1 MTPRADESV
10 IVQRMPHGVVFDLF
24 HTLTAR
30 ESSWSEH
37 PPTCSLLGIDPGVWN
52 RALLEHSRWRLI
64 GDERDAVNIIRRL
77 AHGIDP
83 DIPLAVIEDAAQRR
97 VVRFRHSLT
106 NIPPENVETLNTLRA
121 AGHRLALVSNAD
133 VIEISGWSDSPLS
146 GLFDAEFFSCQV
158 GCAKPDREIYERCL
172 QALDLQAEQCWFVG
186 DGGSNE
192 LEGAR
197 AIGLRTVLMSGVI
210 GELWPEK
217 VESRLPFA
225 DHHIRS
231 IPELLPLIGLNQPPT
246 LP

>member
-1 MTPRADESV
+1 MIRG
-10 IVQRMPHGVVFDLF
+10 IIFDLF
-24 HTLTAR
+24 HTLTAH
-30 ESSWSEH
+30 ESGWWEH
-37 PPTCSLLGIDPGVWN
+37 PSTCSLLGIDPGVWN

-83 DIPLAVIEDAAQRR
+83 TIPVDVIVDASKRR
-97 VVRFRHSLT
+97 VIRFRHSLT
-106 NIPPENVETLNTLRA
+106 NIPPENVETLRALRA
-121 AGHRLALVSNAD
+121 AGYKLALVSNAD
-133 VIEISGWSDSPLS
+133 VIEVSGWSDSPLS
-146 GLFDAEFFSCQV
+146 GLFDAELFSCHV

-172 QALDLQAEQCWFVG
+172 QELGLEAEQCWFVG

-217 VESRLPFA
+217 IAARLPFA
-225 DHHIRS
+225 DHHIRG
-231 IPELLPLIGLNQPPT
+231 IPELLPLLD
-246 LP
+246 

>member
-1 MTPRADESV
+1 MIRG
-10 IVQRMPHGVVFDLF
+10 IIFDLF
-24 HTLTAR
+24 HTLTAH
-30 ESSWSEH
+30 EAGWSEH

-83 DIPLAVIEDAAQRR
+83 AIPVEVIEDASQRR
-97 VVRFRHSLT
+97 VIRFRHSLT
-106 NIPPENVETLNTLRA
+106 NIPPENVETLQALRA
-121 AGHRLALVSNAD
+121 AGYKLALVSNAD
-133 VIEISGWSDSPLS
+133 VIEVSGWSDSPLS
-146 GLFDAEFFSCQV
+146 GLFDAELFSCHV

-172 QALDLQAEQCWFVG
+172 RELGLGAEQCWFVG

-197 AIGLRTVLMSGVI
+197 SIGLTTVLMSGII

-217 VESRLPFA
+217 IAARLPFA
-225 DHHIRS
+225 DHHIRA
-231 IPELLPLIGLNQPPT
+231 IPELLPLVELNQNPT
-246 LP
+246 PV